1 MDNFLMSFLMMIL
14 WSILFGLLFVI
25 VRKTKLLRNRLGITA
40 CIVVCIC
47 LYIRMMIP
55 YDIGLFQRV
64 QIDWE
69 WFCNW
74 YDLLNMKKLFFGRFS
89 FSQILCVIWIV
100 AAVILL
106 LLRTF
111 LSLRIRHR
119 VSVSSI
125 PATSRMQK
133 ALEEIMKEGGFHR
146 KPEIVIIRSFRSSY
160 SIGLLHQ
167 KIIMPARDYSD
178 KELYYILLHEMMHFR
193 SGDLWLMAAANI
205 MCCVFWWNPLSFML
219 QRELE
224 TVLEVRCDI
233 RVSDGRSKEERTEY
247 LRTIIT
253 TMQEA
258 GPKEKRKTSRKNSIW
273 SGIGFARTD
282 TYESMM
288 HERFT
293 AVAEGEKLFG
303 DRKSL
308 SFLWI
313 AAMVGLLI
321 VSYSIV
327 IFPYHQPEL
336 SEDEEVSR
344 VMSEDIWITEQK
356 NGQYVLHFEEDGIEY
371 QEIISE
377 KQMLEFEKAQKE
389 TKR

>member
-55 YDIGLFQRV
+55 YDIGLFQRIEV
-64 QIDWE
+64 DWE

-74 YDLLNMKKLFFGRFS
+74 YDLLNMKKLFFDRFS
-89 FSQILCVIWIV
+89 FSQVLCVIWIV

-133 ALEEIMKEGGFHR
+133 ALEEIMREGGFRR
-146 KPEIVIIRSFRSSY
+146 KPEIVIIRSFRSPY

-178 KELYYILLHEMMHFR
+178 RELYYILLHEMMHFR

-233 RVSDGRSKEERTEY
+233 RVSEGRSKEERTEY

-258 GPKEKRKTSRKNSIW
+258 GPKEKNRVSRKNGIW

-313 AAMVGLLI
+313 AAMVGLMVFSYMFVI
-321 VSYSIV
+321 V
-327 IFPYHQPEL
+327 PYHRLEIP
-336 SEDEEVSR
+336 EDERISR
-344 VMSEDIWITEQK
+344 VMSDDIQMVK
-356 NGQYVLHFEEDGIEY
+356 QEDGSYMVYFMDDGIKY
-371 QEIISE
+371 QHSISE
-377 KQMLEFEKAQKE
+377 KDLLEYEKIREDIEK
-389 TKR
+389 